1 MNKIFIIS
9 IITFYLFISVAIA
22 QTRLDHDTL
31 SSRKLLVPEFLPIS
45 PLLKK
50 KSKTSI
56 DISSSLPNYTYR
68 FYDAKSYYTRGMFG
82 AMPFNEWGPYQV
94 PFHLANEKIVVIKKK
109 R

>member
-1 MNKIFIIS
+1 VS
-9 IITFYLFISVAIA
+9 IA
-22 QTRLDHDTL
+22 QTQLDHDTL
-31 SSRKLLVPEFLPIS
+31 SSRRLLFPEYLPIS
-45 PLLKK
+45 PLVKK
-50 KSKTSI
+50 QSNTTI
-56 DISSSLPNYTYR
+56 DISSSLPNHIYR